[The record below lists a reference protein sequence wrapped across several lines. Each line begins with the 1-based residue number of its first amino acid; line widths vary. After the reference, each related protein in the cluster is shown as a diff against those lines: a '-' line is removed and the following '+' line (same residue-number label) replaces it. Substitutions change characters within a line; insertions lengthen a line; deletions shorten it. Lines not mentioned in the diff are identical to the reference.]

1 MTEKN
6 LNEIDKW
13 WVGFLAEQTE
23 RARAHAER
31 EFRRN
36 ADKKEIFMSAF
47 HWAMVSARPEI
58 WARLTSE
65 TDETTA
71 V

>member
-6 LNEIDKW
+6 LNEIDEW

-31 EFRRN
+31 ERSGVTLT
-36 ADKKEIFMSAF
+36 KKKFS
-47 HWAMVSARPEI
+47 
-58 WARLTSE
+58 
-65 TDETTA
+65 
-71 V
+71 

>member
-6 LNEIDKW
+6 LNQIDDW
-13 WVGFLAEQTE
+13 WVGFLADQTE

-31 EFRRN
+31 MFRRN
-36 ADKKEIFMSAF
+36 ADKKEIFMDAF
-47 HWAMVSARPEI
+47 HWAMVNARPEI

-65 TDETTA
+65 TDQTTA